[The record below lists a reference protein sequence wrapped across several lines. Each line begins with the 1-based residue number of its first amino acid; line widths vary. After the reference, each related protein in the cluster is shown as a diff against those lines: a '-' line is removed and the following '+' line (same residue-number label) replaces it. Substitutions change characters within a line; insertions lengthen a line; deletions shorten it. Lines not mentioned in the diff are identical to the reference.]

1 MKNKYI
7 INSLIAAAMLSV
19 VGCKN
24 DYDPM
29 DTLCDVSWYTSET
42 IKQSGVY
49 KVNVDSFI
57 SFMDLSQGCLKHE
70 WIIEEGSKF
79 LKNDFNYKDGN
90 LSSQV
95 DEN

>member
-29 DTLCDVSWYTSET
+29 DTLCDGTQV
-42 IKQSGVY
+42 KL
-49 KVNVDSFI
+49 
-57 SFMDLSQGCLKHE
+57 LSKAE
-70 WIIEEGSKF
+70 FTK
-79 LKNDFNYKDGN
+79 
-90 LSSQV
+90 
-95 DEN
+95 